1 MRADPALRIGF
12 LSAGGWDTHANQGAA
27 TGLLASRFAN
37 LARGLV
43 QLHGDFDRPGDLVLV
58 LSEFGRTSAENGAR
72 GTDHGRGNAL
82 WLIGRQVAG
91 GQVHG
96 RWEGL
101 ARGNLNEGRDLPV
114 LHDFRAVIAQPLARI
129 FGLPERRIADL
140 FPGATWDRS
149 LDGLVRRA

>member
-1 MRADPALRIGF
+1 M
-12 LSAGGWDTHANQGAA
+12 
-27 TGLLASRFAN
+27 
-37 LARGLV
+37 
-43 QLHGDFDRPGDLVLV
+43 
-58 LSEFGRTSAENGAR
+58 
-72 GTDHGRGNAL
+72 
-82 WLIGRQVAG
+82 AG